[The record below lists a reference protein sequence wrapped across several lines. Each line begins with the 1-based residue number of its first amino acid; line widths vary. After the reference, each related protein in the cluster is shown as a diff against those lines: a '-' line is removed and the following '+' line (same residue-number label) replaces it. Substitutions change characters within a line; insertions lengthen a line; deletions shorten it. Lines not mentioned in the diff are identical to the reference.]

1 MQELS
6 ETQEMFYTLIGPDGE
21 IEWIDA
27 ETMFEAYLQG
37 RELYGPGVVIRPTWY
52 GEWDCGTEEAGSPCW
67 HDKHGNHVKREEKSA
82 ETEVLEGHEIGEW
95 EITFCYEEF
104 TINVLGYSE
113 GSDKDQAIRG
123 AEEKIPDTLG
133 DPLEITAKLTGSYPW
148 SA

>member
-1 MQELS
+1 MTKWL
-6 ETQEMFYTLIGPDGE
+6 D
-21 IEWIDA
+21 D
-27 ETMFEAYLQG
+27 
-37 RELYGPGVVIRPTWY
+37 
-52 GEWDCGTEEAGSPCW
+52 
-67 HDKHGNHVKREEKSA
+67 
-82 ETEVLEGHEIGEW
+82 HEIGEW

-133 DPLEITAKLTGSYPW
+133 DSLEITAKLTGSYPW